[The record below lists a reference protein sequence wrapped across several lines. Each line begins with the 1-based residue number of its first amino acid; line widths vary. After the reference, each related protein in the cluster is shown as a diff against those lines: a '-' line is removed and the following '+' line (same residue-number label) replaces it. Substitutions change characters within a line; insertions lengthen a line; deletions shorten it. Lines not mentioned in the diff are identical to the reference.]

1 MSMQPV
7 KHPRAVYRELS
18 DRRLRAERNLTVE
31 LEKGVVSITIG
42 VNKLAERFNKLERE
56 RTEYADPDDPPRAVV
71 TDPSLFALEIVH
83 QLLLSNED
91 GRTQIDEVL
100 DAACEGAADRG
111 AAGIEVP
118 VGNGSGV
125 SVFD

>member
-7 KHPRAVYRELS
+7 KHPRAVYRELA

-31 LEKGVVSITIG
+31 LEKGVVSISIG

-56 RTEYADPDDPPRAVV
+56 RTEYRDPDDPPRAVV
-71 TDPSLFALEIVH
+71 SDPSLFALEIVH
-83 QLLLSNED
+83 QLLLANED
-91 GRTQIDEVL
+91 GRTQIDEIL
-100 DAACEGAADRG
+100 DSACESAADRG

-118 VGNGSGV
+118 VARRANV
-125 SVFD
+125 IDFD

>member
-118 VGNGSGV
+118 VGNRADVTDLG
-125 SVFD
+125 